1 MFVCFHIRRGRLLAA
16 AGLCLA
22 LGGTAAGDDFVRQMQ
37 TDAVAKGQAAWGH
50 WGVNADRY
58 SSHRSH
64 SNRLIPVYTFGAKL
78 TDYTGTNS
86 AYRDPKL
93 IERLY
98 GQLPVS
104 TLNPTATYCDQT
116 DIYYLQRAALE
127 AGKKYIVL
135 IVFDGLDWETT
146 RAAAIYSSGKVGYD
160 SERGSGL
167 KFLDYQRA
175 PTDFGYFVTSP
186 HNDGTNV
193 DVNGQVVTNVGGRR
207 GGGDDARRGGATPG
221 SVPSDAGY
229 LLGQSLTGSTAHPY
243 TDSAASATSLT
254 CGIKTYN
261 DAINVDHRGRQFK
274 SIAHLAQHKGYRVGA
289 VTSVP
294 LSHATPAAA
303 YAHNVWRS
311 DYQDLARDMLGL
323 RSVAHKDR
331 PQPGLDVVI
340 GTGWGAQRK
349 EDAKQGTNFVPG
361 NPFLAEAD
369 LASADVEQG
378 GKYRVV
384 QRARGVD
391 GAAALTKMANEA
403 AAKGDR
409 LLGFFG
415 TAAEHLPFA
424 TADGGYDPAPS
435 IGAAAERYSEGDL
448 TENPRLKDMAAAAL
462 TVLSAGDKPFWLM
475 IEAGDVDWACHAN
488 NIDNAIGAI
497 RSGDDAFGTVAQWL
511 EKRGDWNDAVVIVT
525 SDHGHYFV
533 LTDPKA
539 FAGR

>member
-1 MFVCFHIRRGRLLAA
+1 MFVCFQIRCGWLLAL
-16 AGLCLA
+16 AGLCVS

-37 TDAVAKGQAAWGH
+37 IDAVAKGQAAWGH
-50 WGVNADRY
+50 WGINPDRY
-58 SSHRSH
+58 SSHRTH

-98 GQLPVS
+98 GQLPAS
-104 TLNPTATYCDQT
+104 TLNPTAAYCDQT

-135 IVFDGLDWETT
+135 IVFDGLDWDTT

-160 SERGSGL
+160 SERGNGL
-167 KFLDYQRA
+167 HFLDYQLA

-186 HNDGTNV
+186 HNDGTKV
-193 DVNGQVVTNVGGRR
+193 DVNGQVVTNVGGKR
-207 GGGDDARRGGATPG
+207 GGGYDARLGGATPW
-221 SVPSDAGY
+221 SAPSDAGY
-229 LLGQSLTGSTAHPY
+229 LLGQSLPGSTAHPY
-243 TDSAASATSLT
+243 TDSASSATSLT

-261 DAINVDHRGRQFK
+261 DAINVDYRGRQFK
-274 SIAHLAQHKGYRVGA
+274 SIAHLAQQKGYRVGT

-311 DYQDLARDMLGL
+311 DYQDIARDMLGL
-323 RSVAHKDR
+323 RSVSHKET
-331 PQPGLDVVI
+331 PQAGLDVVI
-340 GTGWGAQRK
+340 GTGWGAKRK
-349 EDAKQGTNFVPG
+349 EDSEQGTNFVPG

-369 LASADVEQG
+369 MAAADVGQG

-384 QRARGVD
+384 QRQADVD
-391 GAAALTKMANEA
+391 GAAALAKSANEA
-403 AAKGDR
+403 AAKGER

-415 TAAEHLPFA
+415 TAAEHLPYA
-424 TADGGYDPAPS
+424 TADGGYEPAPS
-435 IGAAAERYSEGDL
+435 IGAAAEQYSDADL
-448 TENPRLKDMAAAAL
+448 KENPRLKDMAAAAL

-497 RSGDDAFGTVAQWL
+497 RSGDDAFRTVAQWL
-511 EKRGDWNDAVVIVT
+511 EKRNAWKDAVVIVT
-525 SDHGHYFV
+525 ADHGHYFV
-533 LTDPKA
+533 LRDPKA
-539 FAGR
+539 FTGR